1 MFSCL
6 GIRRQLSAYLDG
18 ELSLKRRTAV
28 ERHLVRC
35 RSCHAALESLR
46 RLERSLQVI
55 EVPPVGPDL
64 TWRIMT
70 EARKRR
76 DAHGEPSVISLHRG
90 SSASRTWVFRGAAA
104 AMLVFGLAVG
114 SYMGWSAK
122 RSTSQVMTAQTDR
135 LDAYKLDYL
144 GDAPDGSLASSYLAL
159 ASHPEGF

>member
-18 ELSLKRRTAV
+18 ELSPHRRTAL

-46 RLERSLQVI
+46 RLEHPLQAV

-64 TWRIMT
+64 AGRIVA

-76 DAHGEPSVISLHRG
+76 NACGKPNAIPLYRRL
-90 SSASRTWVFRGAAA
+90 SASPTWVFRGAAA
-104 AMLVFGLAVG
+104 AVLVIGLGLG
-114 SYMGWSAK
+114 SYMGWSAG
-122 RSTSQVMTAQTDR
+122 RSTSQVMIAQSNS
-135 LDAYKLDYL
+135 LAAYNLDYL

-159 ASHPEGF
+159 ASNSEGY